1 MNCNE
6 LYVHNCERLLGIL
19 LACFPVYF
27 HKRKRKKEEFS
38 EEEGK
43 KKKRMKVQS
52 NIDLI
57 YRAKNGI
64 CQNSS
69 PYFVFG
75 LFNGFDLEQDREN
88 HGVWAA

>member
-6 LYVHNCERLLGIL
+6 LYVHNCERLFGIL
-19 LACFPVYF
+19 LAYFPAYF
-27 HKRKRKKEEFS
+27 HKRKRKKEELS
-38 EEEGK
+38 EEK
-43 KKKRMKVQS
+43 KKIKNERVQS
-52 NIDLI
+52 NIDLT

-64 CQNSS
+64 HQNSS

-75 LFNGFDLEQDREN
+75 LFNGFDLGQDREN